1 MSEKEGER
9 DMSMLMVFVHA
20 TLSSRQT
27 EGFSLKLPAV
37 PFDCGADVFFSF
49 FSNID
54 SHRCI

>member
-37 PFDCGADVFFSF
+37 PFDCGADVFFPF
-49 FSNID
+49 F
-54 SHRCI
+54 